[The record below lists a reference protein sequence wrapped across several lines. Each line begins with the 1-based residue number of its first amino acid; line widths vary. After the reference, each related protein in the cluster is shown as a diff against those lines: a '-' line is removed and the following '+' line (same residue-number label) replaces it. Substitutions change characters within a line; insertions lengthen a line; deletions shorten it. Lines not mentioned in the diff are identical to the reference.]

1 MLFLISF
8 SAPPAAP
15 GTPSVVFS
23 LPGQQFTITWDEPP
37 LNMGETFD
45 AYFLNISGP
54 DDLCGSVKTLL
65 RFGSSTRSYA
75 CSGWSPAFTLQAAN
89 CGGNQRGPESY
100 SLTVRL
106 QGKYIW
112 RLLVVSTLSYCLL
125 AECMCFITR
134 PSPAYYA
141 S

>member
-1 MLFLISF
+1 MQCIPATYVISRVNNVVLISF

-15 GTPSVVFS
+15 GTPLIVFS
-23 LPGQQFTITWDEPP
+23 LPRQQFTITWDEPP

-54 DDLCGSVKTLL
+54 DDLCGSVNTLL
-65 RFGSSTRSYA
+65 RFRNSTHRYT
-75 CSGWSPAFTLQAAN
+75 CSGWSSAGQKYAFTLQAAN

-100 SLTVRL
+100 SLTVCL

-112 RLLVVSTLSYCLL
+112 RLL
-125 AECMCFITR
+125 
-134 PSPAYYA
+134 
-141 S
+141 